1 MFHCEKTKVRL
12 VVHGDDFTYLGPE
25 RELLRMKEKMAE
37 WYEIKFRGIMGDGVE
52 DIKEIVILGR
62 HLRWLAEE
70 DGFVYEADPKHRRI
84 LMKDFGLT
92 ETSNSVVSPAEK
104 LDIETEEEKVF
115 LGKKEATKFRGQA
128 ARASFFL
135 GLDRADIQFATKE
148 VCRGMAIPTERDIG
162 KMKRLVRYLVGAKK
176 LELKFVQA
184 DDEDPEIEGYGDSDW
199 AGCRA
204 SRKSTSGGILC
215 VGGSSVKSWSS
226 TQGSIAQSSG
236 EAEYYSL
243 IKLAAEALGLQAL
256 ALDLGW
262 SMKVKLWTD
271 SSAAK
276 SAASRR
282 GLGKTRHLEIKFL
295 WLQEAVRRGRLR
307 LAKIPGAI
315 NPSDV
320 LTKPLSIRDISEKLK
335 VVAAYLFYGFWDR
348 CAKD

>member
-1 MFHCEKTKVRL
+1 
-12 VVHGDDFTYLGPE
+12 
-25 RELLRMKEKMAE
+25 
-37 WYEIKFRGIMGDGVE
+37 
-52 DIKEIVILGR
+52 
-62 HLRWLAEE
+62 
-70 DGFVYEADPKHRRI
+70 
-84 LMKDFGLT
+84 
-92 ETSNSVVSPAEK
+92 
-104 LDIETEEEKVF
+104 
-115 LGKKEATKFRGQA
+115 
-128 ARASFFL
+128 
-135 GLDRADIQFATKE
+135 
-148 VCRGMAIPTERDIG
+148 
-162 KMKRLVRYLVGAKK
+162 MKRLVRYLVGAKK

-335 VVAAYLFYGFWDR
+335 VVAAYLFY
-348 CAKD
+348 